1 MRVILPKHVQ
11 ACQHSPLPALMRWF
25 IYTWRKANPAVQT
38 RVPYSCNSWRCP
50 TCSRHEAAV
59 LFARMQEAWQPLDPQ
74 GWCFLVLTLDRNG
87 AQGGKVW
94 ADTNNAYRQLNKLTR
109 AALDRIGRNYG
120 PDTRA
125 ERSGRSGE
133 LRTVR
138 KLGNRWIAVVEAHR
152 SGWPHVNLFVW
163 CPELAEALRA
173 EKADRMLDPE
183 VRDAVE
189 RAQQLWRDKL
199 PVPASVR
206 DVARRATV
214 AGGSVLE
221 LLRAAGWGYQSTAEA
236 ARDVASVMAY
246 GVKLAGLHDA
256 SLGELAKVTQAPL
269 NAPGRFRRYRSGK
282 GFLPPRRSNPEVT
295 GCMVRRRRSR
305 EGDWEIHAVNAPK
318 DPLQADAVERARNA
332 ELQLIDEEERAL
344 SRGNVPALTPVRS
357 IVNGQLRDTGA
368 RLGALQQRA
377 DAIDDLISRR
387 PFGPQ
392 PHAAPFARR
401 TAELHPMT
409 PAAVSRRAI
418 RKWEYELAAMRSM
431 WRNGCAR

>member
-1 MRVILPKHVQ
+1 MGVAVRVILPKHVQ

-25 IYTWRKANPAVQT
+25 IYTWSKSNPAVQT

-59 LFARMQEAWQPLDPQ
+59 LFARMQEAWEPLDPS

-87 AQGGKVW
+87 VEGGKVW
-94 ADTNNAYRQLNKLTR
+94 TDTNHAYSQLNKLTR
-109 AALDRIGRNYG
+109 AAIDRIGRNYG
-120 PDTRA
+120 P
-125 ERSGRSGE
+125 EW
-133 LRTVR
+133 RTEVR
-138 KLGNRWIAVVEAHR
+138 KLKDGTERVRDVRVLGNRWIAVVEAHR

-163 CPELAEALRA
+163 CPELAAELDRERA
-173 EKADRMLDPE
+173 ERLEDPE

-189 RAQQLWRDKL
+189 RAQQLWRDKQ
-199 PVPASVR
+199 PVSHELR
-206 DVARRATV
+206 QVARKASV
-214 AGGSVLE
+214 AGGAVLE
-221 LLRAAGWGYQSTAEA
+221 LLRAAGWGYQSTAER

-305 EGDWEIHAVNAPK
+305 EGDWEIHAINAPA
-318 DPLQADAVERARNA
+318 DPLQAAAVERAHDA

-344 SRGNVPALTPVRS
+344 SRGNAPAMAPVRS
-357 IVNGQLRDTGA
+357 VVNGQLRETGG

-377 DAIDDLISRR
+377 TAIDDLISRR
-387 PFGPQ
+387 PYGPQ
-392 PHAAPFARR
+392 LTAAPFARR

-409 PAAVSRRAI
+409 DPEVSRRSIAA
-418 RKWEYELAAMRSM
+418 WEAQRA
-431 WRNGCAR
+431 G